1 METQGVE
8 QGGRAFSRGLDVL
21 EGLVGAAGPAT
32 LADLTKRTALPKP
45 TVHRL
50 LRILQS
56 RGYAWQ
62 DDQQRYLPSYRLLM
76 LADRMQQSTAFIRV
90 ARPIMK
96 ALQQEVPET
105 IHLAALEGDVVIY
118 AEKLEALRPY
128 RMASA
133 VGWPF
138 DLHSSAMGK
147 AILAFLPPEES
158 EERISRMQLTRYTD
172 TTLTDPEA
180 LKAELA
186 TTKRVGFALDD
197 EEDEEEVRCV
207 GSAVL
212 DHNLRPIGG
221 ICISAPTFQLSRD
234 RAIEL
239 GPSVLRAA
247 RAISIALGAEATR
260 LPGVYQAVDTI
271 S

>member
-1 METQGVE
+1 MDGQVE
-8 QGGRAFSRGLDVL
+8 AGGRAFSRGLDVL
-21 EGLVGAAGPAT
+21 ESLVEVGGPAT

-62 DDQQRYLPSYRLLM
+62 DEEQRYLPSYRLLM

-96 ALQQEVPET
+96 VLQRDVPET
-105 IHLAALEGDVVIY
+105 IHLSVLEGDAIIY
-118 AEKLEALRPY
+118 AEKLEAQRPY

-133 VGWPF
+133 VGSPF

-147 AILAFLPPEES
+147 AILAFMPPDEAD
-158 EERISRMQLTRYTD
+158 ERIGRMQLTRYTQ
-172 TTLTDPEA
+172 TTLITVEA
-180 LKAELA
+180 LQAELDA
-186 TTKRVGFALDD
+186 TRRSGFALDD

-221 ICISAPTFQLSRD
+221 ICISAPTFQLSRE

-239 GPSVLRAA
+239 GPKVLQAA
-247 RAISIALGAEATR
+247 REISIGIGADATQLPEAYQAIGAIS
-260 LPGVYQAVDTI
+260 
-271 S
+271 

>member
-1 METQGVE
+1 MDTKVDT
-8 QGGRAFSRGLDVL
+8 GGRSFSRGLDVL
-21 EGLVGAAGPAT
+21 ESLVAAGPAT
-32 LADLTKRTALPKP
+32 LGDLTKRALLPKP

-50 LRILQS
+50 LRILQN

-62 DDQQRYLPSYRLLM
+62 DEEKRYLPSYRLLM
-76 LADRMQQSTAFIRV
+76 LADRVQQSAALVRV
-90 ARPIMK
+90 AMPVMK
-96 ALQQEVPET
+96 ALQQEIPET
-105 IHLAALEGDVVIY
+105 IHLCVLEGDVAIY

-133 VGWPF
+133 VGSPF

-147 AILAFLPPEES
+147 SILAFLPFEEAA
-158 EERISRMQLTRYTD
+158 ERIRSLTLTRYTA
-172 TTLTDPEA
+172 TTLTDPQA
-180 LKAELA
+180 LTKALDA
-186 TTKRVGFALDD
+186 TRTTGYALDD

-221 ICISAPTFQLSRD
+221 ICISAPTFHLSRE
-234 RAIEL
+234 RAVEL

-247 RAISIALGAEATR
+247 REISLGLGAEPTE
-260 LPGVYQAVDTI
+260 LPPAYRTVG
-271 S
+271 